1 MTLRGRLL
9 VASPHLLDPNFHRT
23 VVLVLDHTDDGAFG
37 VVLNRP
43 LQVEVDAVLPG
54 WQDVVSR
61 PDGLFQGGP
70 VGLDG
75 AIGLA
80 IAAEPVAGL
89 STGAADGDGLRAEP
103 DDHLVDRFTGVFGL
117 VDLDADPTSVVGRVT
132 GLRIFAGHSGWG
144 ARQLEEEIE
153 EGAWFVVPSEPGDV
167 CTPDPDTLW
176 SRVLRRQGGDLALL
190 AHYPPDLLLN

>member
-9 VASPHLLDPNFHRT
+9 VASPLLLDPHFTRT
-23 VVLVLDHTDDGAFG
+23 VVLLLDHGDEGAFG

-43 LQVEVDAVLPG
+43 LPVGVDAVLPG
-54 WQDVVSR
+54 WQGVVSH

-80 IAAEPVAGL
+80 VDPSGSPV
-89 STGAADGDGLRAEP
+89 
-103 DDHLVDRFTGVFGL
+103 VDRLTGTFGL
-117 VDLDADPTSVVGRVT
+117 VDLDADPATVAGRFA

-144 ARQLEEEIE
+144 GGQLEEEIG
-153 EGAWFVVPSEPGDV
+153 EGAWFVVPADPGDAFTA
-167 CTPDPDTLW
+167 TPESLW

-190 AHYPPDLLLN
+190 SHYPADVRLN